1 MRCAFLFLLVLLG
14 CNITIASMVSAT
26 PLLPTSQ
33 TEAALTQ
40 KDIVGLWSGSVRIP
54 GRTDIW
60 QFLPKFV
67 HYDENGT
74 AVTIYLNNTVLFR
87 EDGTFKFTVEDQ
99 DTASQYEGRYAVKDA
114 VLTMTFPST
123 AGSVTAAGNSPVT
136 FRYPISRW
144 NEELM
149 LKDEKEV
156 GFQTMLSPLAMD
168 WQPRKGSLVY
178 QSPSGPMEF
187 GITGTLDQSYH
198 YDEKDITHYA
208 DVSASWHL
216 VASASRQGEPLVKL
230 EGVHDGADFKTL
242 VVPLS
247 AVSGLPKA
255 LKQIKAAP
263 SVVGYFYTLQLLEI
277 ADTKPA
283 QYVWAIH
290 FDSQSG
296 WELDAAPLPP
306 PVLYP
311 SLSSPELR
319 EYITHLPRGT
329 LLSYAPRMRL
339 FATPSR
345 DITDPADPEYGLADF
360 AHYCKTSSK
369 TQRIQFYL
377 NYAR

>member
-1 MRCAFLFLLVLLG
+1 MRCVFLSLLVLFG
-14 CNITIASMVSAT
+14 CSITIALTVHAA
-26 PLLPTSQ
+26 PLPPASQ

-40 KDIVGLWSGSVRIP
+40 KDIVGLWSGSVRMP

-99 DTASQYEGRYAVKDA
+99 TTASQYEGRYAIKDA

-123 AGSVTAAGNSPVT
+123 AGGTTAAGNSSVT

-178 QSPSGPMEF
+178 QSPSGPMEV

-198 YDEKDITHYA
+198 YDEKGITHYA

-216 VASASRQGEPLVKL
+216 VPSANRQGEPLVKL
-230 EGVHDGADFKTL
+230 EGVHDGADFRTMT
-242 VVPLS
+242 VPLN
-247 AVSGLPKA
+247 AVLGLPEA

-263 SVVGYFYTLQLLEI
+263 SVVGYFYSLQLVEV

-290 FDSQSG
+290 FNSQSG
-296 WELDAAPLPP
+296 WELDAALLPP

-311 SLSSPELR
+311 SLSSPYLR
-319 EYITHLPRGT
+319 QWVTHLPLGT
-329 LLSYAPRMRL
+329 QLSYAPRMQL
-339 FATPSR
+339 ELSSESKK
-345 DITDPADPEYGLADF
+345 TDPNDPEYGINAFDD
-360 AHYCKTSSK
+360 YCKTK
-369 TQRIQFYL
+369 GIQFYL
-377 NYAR
+377 NYNRF